1 MFCYNCGCR
10 LSEHD
15 FCTSCQADV
24 KVYKKIIYAS
34 NKYYNEGLQRAQVRD
49 MSGAIVSL
57 HQSLKFYKGNIEARN
72 LLGLIYFEIGEVVP
86 ALCEWVI
93 SKNQR
98 PEKNIANDYITLV
111 QSNTARLDTLNQTVK
126 KYNQALKY
134 CQQDSKDLAIIQ
146 LKKVLSMNNKY
157 LKAHLLLALLY
168 IDAEQWER
176 GKRELTKALNID
188 RNNVQALT
196 YMKEVEMMLAPDESG
211 KSVKNK
217 EDDSVRYQADNEIII
232 QPPGF
237 KEKRRNGASSLINVA
252 IGFLIGTA
260 AIYGL
265 VVPSVRT
272 NANNEAQ
279 VKITEIGNQI
289 DSKNSTISDLEN
301 SVKTAR
307 EENEMI
313 RKELDTYKGT
323 DATLEKMDELIR
335 ISTLYLVMGEDP
347 SITSNSVAEELEKIG
362 SEVVLTDMS
371 EAFQNLYNVMYSH
384 IGPQIALESYNTGDA
399 YYQNGNYEQAIAALN
414 KAIFYKADYYDA
426 YYILGHCYRKS
437 GDNESA
443 INAYQKVVDIAPE
456 SERAE
461 KALGYIENLMPQ

>member
-10 LSEHD
+10 LSEQD

-49 MSGAIVSL
+49 MSGAIASL

-72 LLGLIYFEIGEVVP
+72 LLGLVYFEIGEVVP

-98 PEKNIANDYITLV
+98 PEKNIANDYITMV
-111 QSNTARLDTLNQTVK
+111 QSNTSRLDTLNQTVK

-134 CQQDSKDLAIIQ
+134 CQQDSKDLAVIQ
-146 LKKVLSMNNKY
+146 LKKVLSLNSKY
-157 LKAHLLLALLY
+157 LKAHLLLALLF
-168 IDAEQWER
+168 IDNEQWER
-176 GKRELTKALNID
+176 AKRELTKALNID

-211 KSVKNK
+211 KSAKNK
-217 EDDSVRYQADNEIII
+217 EEESVRYQADNEIII
-232 QPPGF
+232 QPSGF
-237 KEKRRNGASSLINVA
+237 MEKKHSGIGSLLNLA
-252 IGFLIGTA
+252 IGFIIGVA

-272 NANNEAQ
+272 NANNDAQ
-279 VKITEIGNQI
+279 KKITEISNQI

-301 SVKTAR
+301 SLTTAK
-307 EENEMI
+307 EESEML
-313 RKELDTYKGT
+313 RKEVEAYKGT
-323 DATLEKMDELIR
+323 DATLQRMDELIR
-335 ISTLYLVMGEDP
+335 VGTLYLVMEEDG
-347 SITSNSVAEELEKIG
+347 SVTAQEVADELEKVG
-362 SEVVLTDMS
+362 SEIVLTDTS
-371 EAFQNLYNVMYSH
+371 ESFQNLYNLLYARL
-384 IGPQIALESYNTGDA
+384 GPQIAEESYRKGDDL
-399 YYQNGNYEQAIAALN
+399 YQNGHYEEAVAELN
-414 KAIFYKADYYDA
+414 KAVFYKEDYYDA
-426 YYILGHCYRKS
+426 YYIMGHCYRKS

-443 INAYQKVVDIAPE
+443 VNAYQKVVDLAPE
-456 SERAE
+456 SDRAV
-461 KALGYIENLMPQ
+461 KALGYIEELMPQ